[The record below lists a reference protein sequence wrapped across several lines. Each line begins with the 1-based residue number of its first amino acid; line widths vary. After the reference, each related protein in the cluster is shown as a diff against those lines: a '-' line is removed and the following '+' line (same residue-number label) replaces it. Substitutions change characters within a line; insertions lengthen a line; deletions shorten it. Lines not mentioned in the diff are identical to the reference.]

1 MSKRDSKILEI
12 LTEKKRI
19 DVTTLAQMLNVSN
32 VTARKD
38 LDSLQDKGLVV
49 REHGYALL
57 ANPNDVAGR
66 LAYHYEEKRSIAQ
79 RAADFVYDGSTIMI
93 ENGSCCALLARIIGE
108 TKKNVSIIT
117 NSAFI
122 AWYVRDLPEVHVT
135 LLGGSVQPDCQLT
148 VGPLMRLG
156 VQQFS
161 VEYLFIGTDGWSEK
175 SGFTNCDQ
183 MKAEAV
189 RAMADVAAE
198 VVVVTEPEKFMH
210 YGPVP
215 IRLDS
220 HITSVVTGKNIP
232 KSASEYLEAHHT
244 RVYLADK

>member
-135 LLGGSVQPDCQLT
+135 LLGGFCSARLPTDRRPFDAPWSATIFGGV
-148 VGPLMRLG
+148 PLYWYRWL
-156 VQQFS
+156 
-161 VEYLFIGTDGWSEK
+161 
-175 SGFTNCDQ
+175 
-183 MKAEAV
+183 V
-189 RAMADVAAE
+189 R
-198 VVVVTEPEKFMH
+198 KKRI
-210 YGPVP
+210 Y
-215 IRLDS
+215 
-220 HITSVVTGKNIP
+220 
-232 KSASEYLEAHHT
+232 
-244 RVYLADK
+244 